1 MSEVWYYI
9 CPECGGEH
17 RGGELRTCLTVDKAA
32 VALTSAVGPN
42 CVRARFVA
50 SHAQTYLPHEVP
62 SGE

>member
-17 RGGELRTCLTVDKAA
+17 RGGELRSCSTLD
-32 VALTSAVGPN
+32 VAPIVLPSTTGPSY
-42 CVRARFVA
+42 VRGRIVT
-50 SHAQTYLPHEVP
+50 SHARTYLPHEVP